1 MSENTYFDE
10 NLLVKELI
18 NNFTAKG
25 LDITHANYG
34 GYPKPEEMK
43 NHRPDIVGW
52 DFEKQ
57 LCYVG
62 TSTADV
68 DKLLQVKTGEQF
80 FELSNLV
87 MSKGQS
93 EGKPCPFYIAVPKK
107 HQALLEQKLVDLGL
121 SKRKN
126 VQILG
131 V

>member
-1 MSENTYFDE
+1 MSETKSFDE

-43 NHRPDIVGW
+43 NHRPDIIGW
-52 DFEKQ
+52 DYEKQ

-62 TSTADV
+62 TAKSDV
-68 DKLLQVKTGEQF
+68 EKLLHVKTGEQF
-80 FELSNLV
+80 YELSNLV
-87 MSKGQS
+87 MSKGDS
-93 EGKPCPFYIAVPKK
+93 AGKPCPFYIAVPKK
-107 HQALLEQKLVDLGL
+107 HLAVLEQKLVDLGIF
-121 SKRKN
+121 KRKN
-126 VQILG
+126 VEILG